1 MEWSDVALCEW
12 CDAATA
18 ERRKVRVES
27 AQPNESTNRF
37 QSGCGYTTV
46 RMEGAACERDDG
58 EHYTANDMEMIA
70 MENGAWSEVYR
81 FRRGVPFPIIF

>member
-27 AQPNESTNRF
+27 AQPNESTKQF
-37 QSGCGYTTV
+37 QSESGCTAV
-46 RMEGAACERDDG
+46 REEGDARERDDG

-70 MENGAWSEVYR
+70 MENGAWNEVYR